1 MLDNMEY
8 IFMKPLLILFK
19 VWRSVS
25 EILYNRPTKI
35 MLFKTLSLR
44 TVLLKH
50 LKEDIEETTH
60 IIDDYYSLFFINKL
74 KLS

>member
-1 MLDNMEY
+1 MEY

-50 LKEDIEETTH
+50 LKEDIEETRH
-60 IIDDYYSLFFINKL
+60 IIDDYYLLFFINKL

>member
-1 MLDNMEY
+1 
-8 IFMKPLLILFK
+8 MKPLLILFK

-50 LKEDIEETTH
+50 LKEDIEETRH